1 VGGILDWAR
10 RPSTLGRVK
19 RLLLP
24 GLVACGAL
32 ALVALLVFG
41 VANQRQQS
49 SLDDQVARGQRPAA
63 PAPPLQLLS
72 GGGRRSLAD
81 FRGRVVVL
89 NVFASWC
96 QPCETEAP
104 ALEREQRSLSA
115 RGATVLGVTYNDN
128 ADDTARFVRRLDLSY
143 PVLRDPDGLVAG
155 PLAVHGV
162 PETFVIDRRG
172 RIAAIRR
179 GAIDRDFLLRTV
191 APLLASRS

>member
-1 VGGILDWAR
+1 M
-10 RPSTLGRVK
+10 
-19 RLLLP
+19 LP
-24 GLVACGAL
+24 ALVAAGAL

-41 VANQRQQS
+41 VAHQRQQS

-63 PAPPLQLLS
+63 PSPPLPLLS
-72 GGGRRSLAD
+72 GSGRRSLAD

-96 QPCETEAP
+96 VPCETEAP
-104 ALEREQRSLSA
+104 VLEREQRSLTA
-115 RGATVLGVTYNDN
+115 QGATVLGVTYNDN
-128 ADDTARFVRRLDLSY
+128 ADDAARFVHRLGLSY
-143 PVLRDPDGLVAG
+143 PVLRDPEGQVAG
-155 PLAVHGV
+155 SLAVHGV

-179 GAIDRDFLLRTV
+179 GAVDRDFLLRTL

>member
-1 VGGILDWAR
+1 VR
-10 RPSTLGRVK
+10 RLA
-19 RLLLP
+19 LP
-24 GLVACGAL
+24 GLIATGAL

-41 VANQRQQS
+41 VATQGQS
-49 SLDDQVARGQRPAA
+49 ATLDDQVARGQRPVA
-63 PAPPLQLLS
+63 PTPALPMLA

-96 QPCETEAP
+96 VPCATEAP

-115 RGATVLGVTYNDN
+115 QGATVLGVTYNDN
-128 ADDTARFVRRLDLSY
+128 AEDAARFARRLGLSY
-143 PVLRDPDGLVAG
+143 PILRDPDGRVAG
-155 PLAVHGV
+155 PLSVHGV

-179 GAIDRDFLLRTV
+179 GAIDREFLLRTLP
-191 APLLASRS
+191 PLLAAKS